1 MPTISPTYIQKGVSN
16 PYYNINSSLDLSI
29 KQKLKILKVKFKNLV
44 YKCVVNPTGKLVQDN
59 GGKYSFQLVE
69 KDTSSLVSKKD
80 KILQYY
86 VQLIGKNITGH
97 YGQATRKDATASSN
111 VNEYCTVHFLINK
124 FSSVKDFNFF
134 ACKNKDK
141 PTGVRDGA
149 DTVISY
155 ARVCELLDK
164 DETMERD
171 VEIGYKNSLAVKKDI
186 KKKIEK
192 VFWVPKAK
200 PAGISPKNP
209 SDIILLLNDGN
220 YVGYSLKIT
229 SGVDATPKFNTN
241 ITAFYGKL
249 ENKNQLS
256 SIQKMIDKSWNT
268 ATKKIDIK
276 TKHAYDAI
284 NTFDITKEDFSESSS
299 RDNFSKLAKEFKKDK
314 LDFYADG
321 FYYAFRNNL
330 IKNLG
335 NMLLTPENLVYFL
348 NTIYFY
354 TYDDPRK
361 KQTPC
366 PYKLLIGSDTGE
378 STIKD
383 VAADSKL
390 KDVLVNEKVSNL
402 KKINF
407 DYDNQSQSF
416 EITFN
421 FKDTMSVIIPV
432 TCRTR
437 AAGGWSGKSLY
448 INTPGLKIEK
458 LK

>member
-16 PYYNINSSLDLSI
+16 PYYNITPSVDLII
-29 KQKLKILKVKFKNLV
+29 KQKLKLLKVKFNNLV
-44 YKCVVNPTGKLVQDN
+44 YKCVVNATGKLVHN
-59 GGKYSFQLVE
+59 SGGKYLFQLVE
-69 KDTSSLVSKKD
+69 KDASSLVSKKD
-80 KILQYY
+80 KVLQYY
-86 VQLIGKNITGH
+86 VQLIGKNIVGH

-111 VNEYCTVHFLINK
+111 VNEYCTVHFLLNK

-141 PTGVRDGA
+141 TTGVRDGN

-155 ARVCELLDK
+155 AKVCELLDK

-171 VEIGYKNSLAVKKDI
+171 VEIGYKNSLAVKKDL

-192 VFWVPKAK
+192 VFWVPKTK

-209 SDIILLLNDGN
+209 SDIIILLADKN

-229 SGVDATPKFNTN
+229 SGADATPKFNTN

-256 SIQKMIDKSWNT
+256 SIEKMIDKSWNT
-268 ATKKIDIK
+268 AAKKIDTK
-276 TKHAYDAI
+276 TKHSYDAI
-284 NTFDITKEDFSESSS
+284 NSFDITKEGFSESSS
-299 RDNFSKLAKEFKKDK
+299 KDNFSKLAKEFKKDK
-314 LDFYADG
+314 LDFYAEG
-321 FYYAFRNNL
+321 FYYLFRNNL

-335 NMLLTPENLVYFL
+335 GMLIDPKNLVYFL

-361 KQTPC
+361 TQTPC
-366 PYKLLIGSDTGE
+366 PYKLLIGSDTGA

-407 DYDNQSQSF
+407 EYDNQSQSF
-416 EITFN
+416 QITFN
-421 FKDTMSVIIPV
+421 FKEIMSVIIPV

-458 LK
+458 L